1 MGDTGSST
9 AVDTIRR
16 CVRRV
21 SPLPLVV
28 AARITAVLARARLVM
43 AICIIV
49 GHTPFIA
56 SMIA

>member
-1 MGDTGSST
+1 MGDTTSTT

-21 SPLPLVV
+21 SPLLLVV
-28 AARITAVLARARLVM
+28 AARITAVSARARLVM